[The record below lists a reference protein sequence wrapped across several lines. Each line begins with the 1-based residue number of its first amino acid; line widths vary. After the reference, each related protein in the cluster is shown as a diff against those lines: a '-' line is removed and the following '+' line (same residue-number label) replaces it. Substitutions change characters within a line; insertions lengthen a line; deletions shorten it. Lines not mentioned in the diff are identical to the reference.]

1 MAYKFLEHTADVKVH
16 VEAKSIAKAFSESA
30 LAFNEL
36 IFRHEKIEIAHE
48 IKKKIHISGKDDCAL
63 LYNFLEEFLYL
74 LDAEDFIL
82 SRISK
87 IDVSPGKLDA
97 ELVGDNASNYKISN
111 DVKAITYNEMKV
123 EKQINRAKS
132 GKINSYIIEFV
143 VDV

>member
-1 MAYKFLEHTADVKVH
+1 MAYKFLEHTADIKIH
-16 VEAKSIAKAFSESA
+16 VEDKSIVKAFSESA

-36 IFRHEKIEIAHE
+36 ILRHEKIEIAGE
-48 IKKKIHISGKDDCAL
+48 IKKKIYIAGKDDCAL

-82 SRISK
+82 SRINK
-87 IDVSPGKLDA
+87 IHITRGKLDA
-97 ELVGDNASNYKISN
+97 ELIGDKASNYKISN

-123 EKQINRAKS
+123 EKKKA
-132 GKINSYIIEFV
+132 GKKNNYIIEFV